1 MKNQPKDIIF
11 LLEYE
16 VSNSWIAK
24 YVSWPWLQDLIGSYY
39 ANKVRRKYLAYV
51 KFKTEKQMV
60 KSILSNSNN

>member
-1 MKNQPKDIIF
+1 MQNQFENIKT
-11 LLEYE
+11 LMEYE
-16 VSNSWIAK
+16 VANSWIAK